1 MEKKGGGS
9 ERHSYSNKKYR
20 KPSGNSGLF
29 GRARPG
35 GMQFGGE
42 ATAPPARRARRK
54 PTPAASSL
62 SKVQQNMLRQAQLHA
77 RGTGQNPDKLKA
89 LTAKHGNLLRGKEG
103 RRAMLKG
110 APAPGGMQTGG
121 AVPPPMAPPQNQLKP
136 PTVAPGQSLPTPP
149 TGSGMMPPTAA
160 PGTPAGAAAVD
171 AQRQALTAT
180 AAQQQAG
187 MVPPAPQ
194 LPGGGRLTPPIVG
207 PNPDAG
213 RMQPRRPDAMF
224 KSIRDSLGG
233 PPRPRRGR
241 R

>member
-1 MEKKGGGS
+1 LKG
-9 ERHSYSNKKYR
+9 R
-20 KPSGNSGLF
+20 P
-29 GRARPG
+29 RPG
-35 GMQFGGE
+35 GMQ
-42 ATAPPARRARRK
+42 A
-54 PTPAASSL
+54 
-62 SKVQQNMLRQAQLHA
+62 
-77 RGTGQNPDKLKA
+77 
-89 LTAKHGNLLRGKEG
+89 
-103 RRAMLKG
+103 
-110 APAPGGMQTGG
+110 GG
-121 AVPPPMAPPQNQLKP
+121 AVPPPMAPPPNQPKP

-171 AQRQALTAT
+171 AQRQALNAT

-187 MVPPAPQ
+187 MVPGHPPSSPAVTRPPSSARTIAAANSLRTNPPAPQ
-194 LPGGGRLTPPIVG
+194 LPGGGRLTPPISG

-241 R
+241 S